1 MEMATIPMPEPSE
14 QLLGFTT
21 GDARAR
27 PFKLLRTMLGRE
39 LSPAKA
45 NLIGITSASPNA
57 GKSFTASNLA
67 AAMSS
72 IASHNVILADL
83 DLQRASIAE
92 IFGIEEAP
100 GLADYL
106 SDDAV
111 SLSQVMRRVGDTH
124 LAVAPTLRRPVDS
137 AMLLAGDRF
146 KGLIDVWRE
155 DPDHPTVI
163 CDLPPLFVSDDAM
176 LIAKHLDG
184 VIMVV
189 EQGVTTK
196 KQLETS
202 LQLLKPVK
210 LIGTVFNRFE
220 GGFGD
225 PYGYSDAYGS
235 YYN

>member
-1 MEMATIPMPEPSE
+1 MASIPMPQPSE
-14 QLLGFTT
+14 KLLGFVT
-21 GDARAR
+21 GDVRAR
-27 PFKLLRTMLGRE
+27 PFKLLRTMLDRQLSAGRT
-39 LSPAKA
+39 

-67 AAMSS
+67 AAMGR
-72 IASHNVILADL
+72 IAKHEVILADL

-92 IFGIEEAP
+92 IFEIGEAP

-106 SDDAV
+106 SDDALM
-111 SLSQVMRRVGDTH
+111 LSDVMCRVGDTR
-124 LAVAPTLRRPVDS
+124 LSIAPTFRRSLDS
-137 AMLLAGDRF
+137 AQLLAGERF
-146 KGLIDVWRE
+146 AHLIDLWKS
-155 DPDHPTVI
+155 DTAHPTVI

-176 LIAKHLDG
+176 LIARHLDG

-202 LQLLKPVK
+202 LQLLDPVK
-210 LIGTVFNRFE
+210 LIGTVFNRFK

-225 PYGYSDAYGS
+225 PYGYTGRYDS
-235 YYN
+235 YYS